1 MSGSCNTWP
10 PEFPPFH
17 PRRWLTNGHL
27 QTIAG
32 NFLPRKNTLPL
43 PVTELV
49 EVCPARGTQIAS
61 LVLCECHWQPQ
72 T

>member
-1 MSGSCNTWP
+1 MSGSCNESIWP

-32 NFLPRKNTLPL
+32 NFLPRQNHLPRS
-43 PVTELV
+43 
-49 EVCPARGTQIAS
+49 CR
-61 LVLCECHWQPQ
+61 
-72 T
+72 